1 MLKDREELQLK
12 QIEKINDV
20 IKVFNENFSDEVDD
34 EINFLSVVR
43 ENLIAFNK
51 TLIPQHKF
59 L

>member
-1 MLKDREELQLK
+1 MLKDREELPLK

-43 ENLIAFNK
+43 ENLITLNK
-51 TLIPQHKF
+51 RNRG
-59 L
+59 

>member
-1 MLKDREELQLK
+1 MLKDREELLLK

-43 ENLIAFNK
+43 ENLIALNK
-51 TLIPQHKF
+51 INRG
-59 L
+59 

>member
-1 MLKDREELQLK
+1 MLKDREELLLK

-43 ENLIAFNK
+43 ENLIAHN
-51 TLIPQHKF
+51 IRNRG
-59 L
+59 